1 MNIKLPFFC
10 EGGSKCN
17 YVFFFILLNFAF
29 FKMNFQVQSQNHA
42 DASEGNFLT
51 MEMEGIPQ

>member
-1 MNIKLPFFC
+1 MRAAQSAIM
-10 EGGSKCN
+10 
-17 YVFFFILLNFAF
+17 FILLNFAF

>member
-1 MNIKLPFFC
+1 MNSASF
-10 EGGSKCN
+10 
-17 YVFFFILLNFAF
+17 YVQCTISLIWYYFWL
-29 FKMNFQVQSQNHA
+29 QVQTQNFA